1 MVSVTS
7 PMDDITGRTLV
18 GRYVVQR
25 RLGTGGA
32 GVVYVALDLRL
43 GAPVAL
49 KVLRPELRTDGTFV
63 RELRREAQV
72 ISQMQHP
79 HVVRVLDLLDV
90 GPPIGL
96 VLVMEYMPNGSLKD
110 LVRRGRRLDDA
121 QVARIAQEVASAL
134 AAAHAHGL
142 THRDVKPG
150 NILLDETGHVR
161 LADFGLVRHAS
172 ETSGGRHAGT
182 PRYAAPEQLRS
193 ALGAHDELASRSEAP
208 ADTYALGLVLYELA
222 TGSFPFEGGSIEEVA
237 RQRLTKDVVN
247 PEPGRQLLDVVV
259 RMTHRDPNERP
270 DDETLHRLIDE
281 LVRALPAPSPLPLEN
296 PARDPE
302 AVLDPSSLSVAF
314 VPPDQGRTVSLTNVE
329 ARPPARRRRRVW
341 LILLVIVVVAALGA
355 TWYLAVRRL
364 RVPRLADLEPAAA
377 RSRLSELGFFRIRT
391 GETYSATVA
400 PGRVV
405 GTVPGAGVALH
416 PLAVVEILVSRG
428 HAPVVA
434 PDVVGFIASD
444 ARRALSRVGLGV
456 RLDRAYSATVSAG
469 TVIREPLAGQRVR
482 WHGVVVLIVSAGPP
496 PRAVPAVAGEPEA
509 TAAAALRAAGFAV
522 TTSQAYSTSVPSGDV
537 VSESPSAGTVAP
549 FGSAV
554 ALVISQGPP
563 DVAVPN
569 LFDDTFAQAVAALQ
583 ADHLTYGQLTTP
595 GGLSLNGVASYL
607 GTSAVVVAQ
616 GEPAGTEVPVG
627 SAVNLVL
634 APNS

>member
-1 MVSVTS
+1 
-7 PMDDITGRTLV
+7 MDDITGRTLV

-32 GVVYVALDLRL
+32 GVVYVGLDLRL
-43 GAPVAL
+43 GASVAL
-49 KVLRPELRTDGTFV
+49 KVLRPELRNDGTFV

-110 LVRRGRRLDDA
+110 LVRRGQRLDDA

-172 ETSGGRHAGT
+172 DASGGRAAGT

-193 ALGAHDELASRSEAP
+193 VLHSSDEQRSLGEAP

-222 TGSFPFEGGSIEEVA
+222 TGSFPFEGGSLEEVA
-237 RQRLTKDVVN
+237 RQRLSQDVVN
-247 PEPGRQLLDVVV
+247 PEPGRRLLDVVA
-259 RMTHRDPNERP
+259 RMTRRDPAERP
-270 DDETLHRLIDE
+270 NDEELHRLIDDV
-281 LVRALPAPSPLPLEN
+281 VRALPAPAPLPLES
-296 PARDPE
+296 PAHDPE
-302 AVLDPSSLSVAF
+302 AVVDPSSLSVAF
-314 VPPDQGRTVSLTNVE
+314 VPLDLSHTVALTNGP
-329 ARPPARRRRRVW
+329 AWPPRRRRRRGL
-341 LILLVIVVVAALGA
+341 LIALVVVLALALGA

-364 RVPRLADLEPAAA
+364 RVPRLVDLQPAAA
-377 RSRLSELGFFRIRT
+377 RARLSDLGFLRIRT
-391 GETYSATVA
+391 DQIYSATVA
-400 PGRVV
+400 RGHVV
-405 GTVPGAGVALH
+405 GTVPGAGAALH
-416 PLAVVEILVSRG
+416 PLAVVEVFVSKG
-428 HAPVVA
+428 HVPVVV

-444 ARRALSRVGLGV
+444 ARRALSRAGLAV
-456 RLDRAYSATVSAG
+456 RLDHAYSASVPAG
-469 TVIREPLAGQRVR
+469 TVIREPEAGQRFP
-482 WHGVVVLIVSAGPP
+482 WHGVVALIVSAGPP
-496 PRAVPAVAGEPEA
+496 PRAVPGVAGESAASA
-509 TAAAALRAAGFAV
+509 TDALRASGFRV
-522 TTSQAYSTSVPSGDV
+522 TTSQAYSTSVPAGDV
-537 VSESPSAGTVAP
+537 VSESPSAGSVAP
-549 FGSAV
+549 YGATV
-554 ALVISQGPP
+554 ALVISAGPP

-569 LFDDTFAQAVAALQ
+569 LFDETFSQAVAALQ

-595 GGLSLNGVASYL
+595 SGQSLNGVASYL
-607 GTSAVVVAQ
+607 GTSAVVVGQ
-616 GEPAGTEVPVG
+616 SEPAGTQVPVG
-627 SAVNLVL
+627 SAVSLVL